1 MTDQSLLLLENIT
14 YLNNDVATAA
24 GVTLPAITSVASI
37 ADYLAVFDEDALKEL
52 EKEENN
58 ISAYMTGAEW
68 AAIIRAL
75 KRDEDILALQC
86 QDYNPHVF
94 AACFTD
100 PDGNAYVAF
109 QGTANGHEWK
119 DNVEGLNT
127 SDTEC
132 QKMSLDYIESLP
144 YDDITVVGHSKG
156 GNKAMYVTITSD
168 KVTHCV
174 AMDGQGFSQEFLDKY
189 RAEIEANG
197 FRITNYSL
205 DTDYVHILL
214 FPIPGSNQNYYANG
228 GEQGLR
234 NHCPGAYYQYYKDA
248 DGTWQLLLDE
258 NGIPVMV
265 EVPCENQG
273 IAYLHDFTCF
283 VINVMPD
290 RDKQKVVEYL
300 SVLLALAMGEDSY
313 HIEVDGVVYTKD
325 TLTQFIVS
333 DQETLALV
341 LAYVLKYAD
350 TVGLSEAEIE
360 ALLRAFGFGDL
371 LDKIEL
377 GILAFSAEFPI
388 VAAQL
393 ELIGLGIQGILHL
406 FIKQLRDGKRDPII
420 EQLLSWLQGW
430 LGEKLNVPG
439 LDLVTIWRTTEKEY
453 IDIGSIN
460 ASSSTSH
467 GTITRTRIYDYS
479 KHSYNVLM
487 QTLQSIQRQTVGSVS
502 DWNRFA
508 YEEWYGKIHVAAAI
522 NGINGYYTYL
532 SQINENCKSQ
542 IDRIYSNVQAID
554 QAKANSLQNDT
565 EILRGAASSLGSIV
579 TRLG

>member
-406 FIKQLRDGKRDPII
+406 FIKQLRDEKRDPII